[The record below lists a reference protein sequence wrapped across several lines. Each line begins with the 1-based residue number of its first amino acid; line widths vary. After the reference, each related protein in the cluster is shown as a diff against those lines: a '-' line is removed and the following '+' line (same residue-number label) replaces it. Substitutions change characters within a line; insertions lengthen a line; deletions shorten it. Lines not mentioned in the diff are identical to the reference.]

1 MAAYKLVIGN
11 KNYSSWSLRG
21 WLALRAARIPFEE
34 IRIPLRLEATPQAI
48 RRHSPSGKVPALL
61 DADGKVLA
69 WESLAIGEW
78 AAEQAPEKELWPQDP
93 VARAFA
99 RGAASEMH
107 AGFPNLRQQLPM
119 DIRLSLPGHRY
130 LAEAQTDIDRVIA
143 LWSECRSRFGAGGPF
158 LFGRFGVADA
168 MYAPVASRF
177 RTYGVRLPPDAE
189 SYVRAIFDLPA
200 MREWCD
206 AAKAETE
213 VINYLAP

>member
-21 WLALRAARIPFEE
+21 WLALRAAGIPFEE

-48 RRHSPSGKVPALL
+48 RRHSPSGKVPALI
-61 DADGKVLA
+61 DADGKLLA

-78 AAEQAPEKELWPQDP
+78 AAEQAPEKQLWPQNP

-99 RGAASEMH
+99 RAAASEMH
-107 AGFPNLRQQLPM
+107 AGFPSLRQQLPM

-130 LAEAQTDIDRVIA
+130 LAEAQADIDRIIA
-143 LWSECRSRFGAGGPF
+143 LWGECRGRFGAGGPF
-158 LFGRFGVADA
+158 LFGRFGVVDA

-177 RTYGVRLPPDAE
+177 RTYGVRLPPEAE
-189 SYVRAIFDLPA
+189 SYVQAIFDLPA

-213 VINYLAP
+213 VISYLAP